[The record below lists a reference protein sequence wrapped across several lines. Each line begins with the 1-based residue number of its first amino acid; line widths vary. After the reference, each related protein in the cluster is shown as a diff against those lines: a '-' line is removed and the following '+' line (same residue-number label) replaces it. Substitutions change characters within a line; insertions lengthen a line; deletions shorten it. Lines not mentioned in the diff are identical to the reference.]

1 MIRYNISPLHQ
12 LEPDLRLADAM
23 LFAALKS
30 ALGDRI
36 EAHSSIHEYHEDAP
50 LWGLDH
56 YEDSATLQR
65 RAAAYREPAVLAAI
79 QGVIVPARQAGRQMD
94 ALAAKGIQPAMLS
107 MADPI
112 ERRYFPGL
120 KGPFAGPGGVFERQ
134 KDRLRIKDPEDDVC
148 IHAHYDM
155 IAGRRFLIVAGEIA
169 AESPNAYSEEDP
181 AQLLDPENRKREP
194 ADGFMSELVPAN
206 PAHLELQRA
215 AVETLL
221 LDYPMVSGA
230 IDVGI
235 VVAKDGTKRAQIEQ
249 VWAAPPGG
257 AYTLFADPVSYAAK
271 IAEHLRVLEPELI
284 ETEEMQP

>member
-1 MIRYNISPLHQ
+1 MIRYNISPFHQ
-12 LEPDLRLADAM
+12 MESDIRLADAM
-23 LFAALKS
+23 VFAALKS

-36 EAHSSIHEYHEDAP
+36 EAHSSIYEYTDAAP

-56 YEDSATLQR
+56 YEDPAILQR

-79 QGVIVPARQAGRQMD
+79 GGTIVPARDAGRAMD
-94 ALAAKGIQPAMLS
+94 ALAANSIQPAMRS

-120 KGPFAGPGGVFERQ
+120 LGHFQGPDGVFERN
-134 KDRLRIKDPEDDVC
+134 KDRLRIKSPDEEVC
-148 IHAHYDM
+148 IHAHYDT

-169 AESPNAYSEEDP
+169 AETPDVHSDEDP
-181 AQLLDPENRKREP
+181 ARLLDPQSHMFEP
-194 ADGFMSELVPAN
+194 VGDFMSDLVPAN
-206 PAHLELQRA
+206 PEHLELQRA

-221 LDYPMVSGA
+221 RDYPMVSGA

-235 VVAKDGTKRAQIEQ
+235 VVSDGAKRAQIEQ

-257 AYTLFADPVSYAAK
+257 AYTLFADPVAYAAK
-271 IAEHLRVLEPELI
+271 IADHLHVLEPDLPDHD
-284 ETEEMQP
+284 TPNP